1 MTWAAFGPQ
10 ARSLTRVDGC
20 SPFSLLRLVVAAA
33 ALLSVVA
40 ADSVKYLNALF
51 KTTCIYLLWQP

>member
-10 ARSLTRVDGC
+10 AMSLTRVDGC
-20 SPFSLLRLVVAAA
+20 SPFSLLRLVVAA